1 MNLDNI
7 DIKIL
12 NILQRNS
19 REPLKSIAQQCF
31 ISAPSASSRI
41 QKLEKEIIKNYRLVI
56 NYEKLGYQATGSL
69 THINEKMDW
78 DTGNW
83 LHEDLYAHTPHAQE

>member
-31 ISAPSASSRI
+31 ISSPSASSRI
-41 QKLEKEIIKNYRLVI
+41 QKLEKYIIKNYRLVI
-56 NYEKLGYQATGSL
+56 DY
-69 THINEKMDW
+69 
-78 DTGNW
+78 
-83 LHEDLYAHTPHAQE
+83 

>member
-56 NYEKLGYQATGSL
+56 NYEKLGYQIKAFINVSL
-69 THINEKMDW
+69 KSDTKMSSSILLDAFQ
-78 DTGNW
+78 TF
-83 LHEDLYAHTPHAQE
+83 